1 VLSLVRKTLGRTA
14 EAIRSVIPKT
24 ESIPADLLEEAL
36 LGADMDI
43 DEVERLIDR
52 LVEPI
57 TRDRLEFGLLELLP
71 AFEPYKISQKPF
83 VELVFGVNGAGKTTT
98 IAKLA
103 RRCKDEGKS
112 VIMGAGDTFR
122 AAAVEQLSVWAKRLD
137 VPIISAKTGSDP
149 SGVAFD
155 TIASALARKS
165 DRVLIDTAG
174 RLHTQKNLAEELKKI
189 VRVCGKALEGA
200 PHRKLL
206 VLDGTQGR
214 SAINQ
219 AREFHAIIGIDAIA
233 VTKLDGT
240 AKGGAIYSIS
250 RALEIPILFIGSG
263 EGSED
268 LIDFDARV
276 FTDGFVSGFFDTG

>member
-1 VLSLVRKTLGRTA
+1 MLSLVRKTLGRTA
-14 EAIRSVIPKT
+14 EAIRSVIPRT
-24 ESIPADLLEEAL
+24 ESISANLLEEAL

-71 AFEPYKISQKPF
+71 AFEPREISQKPF

-103 RRCKDEGKS
+103 RRSKDAGKS

-122 AAAVEQLSVWAKRLD
+122 AAAVEQLSIWAKRLG
-137 VPIISAKTGSDP
+137 VPIVSAKTGGDP

-155 TIASALARKS
+155 TIASALARGS
-165 DRVLIDTAG
+165 DHALIDTAG
-174 RLHTQKNLAEELKKI
+174 RLHTHKNLSEELKKI

-263 EGSED
+263 EGAED
-268 LIDFDARV
+268 LIDFDARE
-276 FTDGFVSGFFDTG
+276 FTAGFVDSFFE